1 MKKAQQGKKKVQFTC
16 NSSTKGISS
25 MKNTYFQ
32 TAITMCK
39 ATQGVET
46 EAATR
51 LMWWGKGLCG
61 HIPPILQ

>member
-1 MKKAQQGKKKVQFTC
+1 
-16 NSSTKGISS
+16 

-61 HIPPILQ
+61 HIPPIL